1 MKRRSLQEDGF
12 TLIEMMV
19 TIAVMI
25 VVMFALYSVFDMTVR
40 VFMFAN
46 DKVEAVENARL
57 GLERMEREIRAAY
70 PYDKPS
76 GDEQLFDGVGTT
88 RITFGND
95 RGIGDRY
102 IDQATEEIA
111 YGLSA
116 TGPPYTLQRAVG
128 SGTPQPV
135 VEYIG
140 EFDDGTPG
148 LRFVVPE
155 EERHRPRGY
164 ERRTRDRGGEDH
176 DRRGQGRASAGDH
189 HRRGPEEP
197 GLTACSGG

>member
-12 TLIEMMV
+12 TLVEMMV

-70 PYDKPS
+70 PYEKPS
-76 GDEQLFDGVGTT
+76 GDEQLFDGMGTT

-140 EFDDGTPG
+140 EFGDGTPG
-148 LRFVVPE
+148 LRFVYLKRSGTDLVATSAEPE
-155 EERHRPRGY
+155 IKAVRNTIVVDNDGRRQEITTDVDLRNRG
-164 ERRTRDRGGEDH
+164 
-176 DRRGQGRASAGDH
+176 
-189 HRRGPEEP
+189 
-197 GLTACSGG
+197 

>member
-12 TLIEMMV
+12 TLVEMMV

-76 GDEQLFDGVGTT
+76 GDEQLFDGMGTT

-148 LRFVVPE
+148 LRFVYLKRSGTDLVVTSAEPE
-155 EERHRPRGY
+155 IEAVRITNVVDKDGRRQEITTDVDLRNRG
-164 ERRTRDRGGEDH
+164 
-176 DRRGQGRASAGDH
+176 
-189 HRRGPEEP
+189 
-197 GLTACSGG
+197 

>member
-12 TLIEMMV
+12 TLVEMMV

-70 PYDKPS
+70 PYEKPS
-76 GDEQLFDGVGTT
+76 GDEQLFDGMGTT

-148 LRFVVPE
+148 LRFVYLKRSGTDLVATSAEPE
-155 EERHRPRGY
+155 IKAVRNTIVVDNDGRRQEITTDVDLRNRG
-164 ERRTRDRGGEDH
+164 
-176 DRRGQGRASAGDH
+176 
-189 HRRGPEEP
+189 
-197 GLTACSGG
+197 

>member
-12 TLIEMMV
+12 TLVEMMV

-70 PYDKPS
+70 PYEKPS
-76 GDEQLFDGVGTT
+76 GDEQLFDGMGTT

-148 LRFVVPE
+148 LRFVYLKRSGTDLVVTSAEPE
-155 EERHRPRGY
+155 IEAVRITIVVDKDGRRQEITTDVDLRNRG
-164 ERRTRDRGGEDH
+164 
-176 DRRGQGRASAGDH
+176 
-189 HRRGPEEP
+189 
-197 GLTACSGG
+197 

>member
-12 TLIEMMV
+12 TLVEMMV

-57 GLERMEREIRAAY
+57 GIERMEREIRAAY

-76 GDEQLFDGVGTT
+76 GDEHLFDGMGTT
-88 RITFGND
+88 RVTFGND
-95 RGIGDRY
+95 RGSGDRY
-102 IDQATEEIA
+102 VDQATEEIT
-111 YGLSA
+111 YGLSS

-128 SGTPQPV
+128 AGTPQPV

-148 LRFVVPE
+148 LRFEYLKRSGTDLVATSAEPEVEAVRITIVVDKDGRRQE
-155 EERHRPRGY
+155 ITTDVALRNRG
-164 ERRTRDRGGEDH
+164 
-176 DRRGQGRASAGDH
+176 
-189 HRRGPEEP
+189 
-197 GLTACSGG
+197 

>member
-12 TLIEMMV
+12 TLVEMMV

-76 GDEQLFDGVGTT
+76 GDEQLFDGMGTT

-148 LRFVVPE
+148 LRFVYLKRSGTDLVVTSAEPE
-155 EERHRPRGY
+155 IEAVRITIVVDKDGRRQEITTDVDLRNRG
-164 ERRTRDRGGEDH
+164 
-176 DRRGQGRASAGDH
+176 
-189 HRRGPEEP
+189 
-197 GLTACSGG
+197 

>member
-1 MKRRSLQEDGF
+1 M
-12 TLIEMMV
+12 
-19 TIAVMI
+19 
-25 VVMFALYSVFDMTVR
+25 
-40 VFMFAN
+40 
-46 DKVEAVENARL
+46 
-57 GLERMEREIRAAY
+57 
-70 PYDKPS
+70 
-76 GDEQLFDGVGTT
+76 GTT

-148 LRFVVPE
+148 LRFVYLKRSGTDLVATSAEPE
-155 EERHRPRGY
+155 IEAVRITIVVDKDGRRQEITTDVDLRNRG
-164 ERRTRDRGGEDH
+164 
-176 DRRGQGRASAGDH
+176 
-189 HRRGPEEP
+189 
-197 GLTACSGG
+197 